1 VSQGSDERRVSSF
14 ELFFDL
20 VFVFAFTQVTAYL
33 AHETTWTGLGH
44 GLLVFAMLWWAW
56 GAYAWLTNAVPT
68 DGAPRLVMLGAMGSM
83 LVVAL
88 AVPTAFDGSG
98 VAFAVAYLLVMGFH
112 AVLFAVAG
120 ERRAMTR
127 QAILRLGPT
136 NLVPGLVLI
145 GAGLVEGDVRA
156 GLWLLAVVVTY
167 AGPYISGMEG
177 WAVDVPHFVERHAL
191 ILIIALGESI
201 VAIGAG
207 ATGDVDLELA
217 TTALLAVTLAGGM
230 WWAYFTGENDRAE
243 HALRERRG
251 LGQAILARDIYSYLH
266 IPLTLGIILAA
277 LGIKLAIGHPAD
289 TLPDVAAVALGGGV
303 AAFFGALA
311 GIRLRIGLRPKAS
324 EVGAFVAALVVI
336 PLATEVTATVA
347 LAVLA
352 AVTVAAALADH
363 ATSSHS
369 AAPNRRTADERGDEP
384 DDQHD
389 QDGATTP
396 VNPT

>member
-1 VSQGSDERRVSSF
+1 
-14 ELFFDL
+14 
-20 VFVFAFTQVTAYL
+20 
-33 AHETTWTGLGH
+33 
-44 GLLVFAMLWWAW
+44 
-56 GAYAWLTNAVPT
+56 
-68 DGAPRLVMLGAMGSM
+68 MGSM

-112 AVLFAVAG
+112 AMLFAVAG

-145 GAGLVEGDVRA
+145 VAGLVEGDVRA

-167 AGPYISGMEG
+167 AGPYVSGMEG

-243 HALRERRG
+243 AALRGRSG

-266 IPLTLGIILAA
+266 IPLTLGIVLAA
-277 LGIKLAIGHPAD
+277 LGIKLAIGHPD
-289 TLPDVAAVALGGGV
+289 DPLPDVAAVALGGGV

-311 GIRLRIGLRPKAS
+311 GIRLRIGRRPKPT
-324 EVGAFVAALVVI
+324 EVGAFVAALAVI
-336 PLATEVTATVA
+336 PLATEVAATVA

-352 AVTVAAALADH
+352 AVTVVAALADH
-363 ATSSHS
+363 VGRSAPAPPGDPGDPGEATDAVS
-369 AAPNRRTADERGDEP
+369 
-384 DDQHD
+384 
-389 QDGATTP
+389 
-396 VNPT
+396 PT